1 MNNSVKKQQYRR
13 FGYFGVGLFLVF
25 VVMMIFRKNLLHA
38 GRTVSGIQF
47 KYGYLLKSVFIETL
61 ARCLRKYRGSLVVGT
76 QSVNDFYSCA
86 GAQAAWDNS
95 DWNCFL
101 SQKEESIAQLK
112 NSKRILLD
120 EYKESVIT
128 SVKTEQGKYAEVLIN
143 GADGYAV
150 GKLLLDPFSSLLFS
164 TKPEDYAAVQ
174 ELRKY
179 RFHSL

>member
-1 MNNSVKKQQYRR
+1 MVEEC
-13 FGYFGVGLFLVF
+13 
-25 VVMMIFRKNLLHA
+25 LLHLRA
-38 GRTVSGIQF
+38 KQID
-47 KYGYLLKSVFIETL
+47 VFIETL
-61 ARCLRKYRGSLVVGT
+61 ARRLRKYKGSLVVGT

-120 EYKESVIT
+120 PYKEKVIN

-150 GKLLLDPFSSLLFS
+150 GKLLLDPFSGLLFS
-164 TKPEDYAAVQ
+164 TKPEDYAAVK
-174 ELRKY
+174 ELNRKGY
-179 RFHSL
+179 SITEAIEFIIKSREAG